1 MPRAQIADTE
11 EERFVFHGGLVNEIV
26 SSTPAFNVG
35 LISYKKL
42 MSLLADSDYSV
53 FESMPSSVESRFLY
67 ALEVLSSL

>member
-26 SSTPAFNVG
+26 RSTPAFNVG
-35 LISYKKL
+35 SISYKKL

-53 FESMPSSVESRFLY
+53 IESMPSYVESRFPY

>member
-1 MPRAQIADTE
+1 
-11 EERFVFHGGLVNEIV
+11 VNEIV

-53 FESMPSSVESRFLY
+53 FESMPSAVESRFSF
-67 ALEVLSSL
+67 ALGEVLSSL